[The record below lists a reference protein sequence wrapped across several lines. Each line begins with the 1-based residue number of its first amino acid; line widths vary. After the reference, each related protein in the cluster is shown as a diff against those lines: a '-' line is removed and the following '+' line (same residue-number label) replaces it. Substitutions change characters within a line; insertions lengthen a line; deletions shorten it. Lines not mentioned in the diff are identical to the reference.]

1 MKKIIKN
8 VSKDDNRFK
17 ENRKIINIVET
28 ILELNSEKNK
38 VQA

>member
-8 VSKDDNRFK
+8 VLKDDDRFK
-17 ENRKIINIVET
+17 QNRKIVDIVET